1 MKNYK
6 NKTKIVIDPYLL
18 NKLTNSFVL
27 NENEKLNFLKY
38 IAYLTQNE
46 KKQLCNLV

>member
-6 NKTKIVIDPYLL
+6 NKTKIVIDNYLL
-18 NKLTNSFVL
+18 NKISNSFVL

-38 IAYLTQNE
+38 LAYLTENE
-46 KKQLCNLV
+46 KRQLCNLV